1 MLEARARAAVSEL
14 KGFAN
19 IIPNQA
25 TLINAI
31 VLREAKDSSE
41 VENIV
46 TTHDEL
52 YRAVASSAEQKS
64 DPAAKEVLRYREA
77 LWYGYHKVQQRKVL
91 TIPDII
97 EMQRIIVEND
107 AGIRRTPGTALV
119 NDRTNETIYTPPQ
132 SEETI
137 RTLLGNL
144 ADYLNGDDDTLIK
157 SAILHYQF
165 ESIHPF
171 YNGNGRTG
179 RIINVLYL
187 ILKGHLD
194 IPILYLSSYII
205 ENKIEYYR
213 LLLDVTTEG
222 NWAPWIQYFLRGI
235 ESTARKTISSV
246 RKIRE
251 QMDEAI
257 EIVRNRAPKIYS
269 KELVESLFENPYC
282 KNEFVERAVGVE
294 RKAAS
299 RYLHELQDI
308 GLLRMRKIGRE
319 NIFINTRLMN
329 LLKEP

>member
-25 TLINAI
+25 ILINAI

-41 VENIV
+41 IENIV

-52 YRAVASSAEQKS
+52 YRAVASSAERKS

-77 LWYGYHKVQQRKVL
+77 LWHGYHKVQQRQVL

-107 AGIRRTPGTALV
+107 AGIRRTPGTALIH
-119 NDRTNETIYTPPQ
+119 DRSNETIYTPPQ

-171 YNGNGRTG
+171 YDGNGRTG

-187 ILKGHLD
+187 ILKGYLD

-205 ENKIEYYR
+205 ENKMEYYR
-213 LLLDVTTEG
+213 LLLDVTTQG
-222 NWAPWIQYFLRGI
+222 KWAPWIQYFLRGI
-235 ESTARKTISSV
+235 ESTARKTIASV

-251 QMDEAI
+251 QMDETI
-257 EIVRNRAPKIYS
+257 EFVRNRAPKIYS
-269 KELVESLFENPYC
+269 NELVESLFENPYC
-282 KNEFVERAVGVE
+282 KNEFIERAIGVE

-299 RYLHELQDI
+299 RYLHELQEI
-308 GLLRMRKIGRE
+308 GLLRMRKVGRE